1 MFNKF
6 KQLKNQSNIVF
17 GSRFLSNLNPAERY
31 EFLQLCHRRNYKEG
45 EYVFYRNDP
54 GTGMYFIEEGK
65 VQLTIG
71 TQDDDDS
78 ETDDDLIT
86 ELELTPPDSFGALSI
101 GYNLRRKSSA
111 RCISD
116 CELLGFFKP
125 DFEVLRDRHPKIAVK
140 FLQMLSN
147 IALRQL
153 EATSKKLAE
162 VSDEKTALNIQF
174 QTYYEE
180 QNEDSI

>member
-6 KQLKNQSNIVF
+6 KRLKSQSNIVF
-17 GSRFLSNLNPAERY
+17 GSRFLATLNPAERY
-31 EFLQLCHRRNYKEG
+31 EFLQLCHHRNYKEG

-65 VQLTIG
+65 VLLTIG
-71 TQDDDDS
+71 SQ
-78 ETDDDLIT
+78 EENTDEKKEGIIT
-86 ELELTPPDSFGALSI
+86 ELELGPPDSFGALSI

-111 RCISD
+111 RCVND

-153 EATSKKLAE
+153 EATSKNWRRSQTKKLR
-162 VSDEKTALNIQF
+162 
-174 QTYYEE
+174 
-180 QNEDSI
+180 

>member
-6 KQLKNQSNIVF
+6 KRLKSQSNIVF
-17 GSRFLSNLNPAERY
+17 GSRFLATLNPAERY
-31 EFLQLCHRRNYKEG
+31 EFLQLCHHRNYKEG

-65 VQLTIG
+65 VLLTIG
-71 TQDDDDS
+71 SQ
-78 ETDDDLIT
+78 EENTDEKKEGIIT
-86 ELELTPPDSFGALSI
+86 ELELGPPDSFGALSI

-111 RCISD
+111 RCVND

-162 VSDEKTALNIQF
+162 ISDEKTALNIQF
-174 QTYYEE
+174 QTYYEDNIE
-180 QNEDSI
+180 ESI

>member
-6 KQLKNQSNIVF
+6 KQLKKQSDIVF
-17 GSRFLSNLNPAERY
+17 GSRFLSTLNPAERY
-31 EFLQLCHRRNYKEG
+31 EFLQLCHHRNYKEG

-54 GTGMYFIEEGK
+54 GTGMYFIEDGK
-65 VQLTIG
+65 VLLAIG
-71 TQDDDDS
+71 VQEENDVEKREDI
-78 ETDDDLIT
+78 IT
-86 ELELTPPDSFGALSI
+86 ELELTPPDSFGVLSI

-111 RCISD
+111 RCLSD

-153 EATSKKLAE
+153 EATSQKLAE
-162 VSDEKTALNIQF
+162 VSGEKTALNIQF

-180 QNEDSI
+180 NIEESI